1 MADYVTHNKENS
13 LSQFNKKF
21 IFIAELV
28 GTAPNIVN
36 FYGGEKILYGRVSP
50 TYIPHT
56 LKTNDLA
63 RIDAADPTSPQR
75 AVSFVAAV
83 FNRMCA
89 NFEKSALRGDI
100 SPNHPYLTNLKAYR
114 SYTDPKDLFYEYRE
128 IYYTRLGAQMR
139 SLGLGNVRNFDEFV
153 KNLMTILKDALPAQP
168 LTFPGF
174 LKTSQCSTLSTGLAI
189 EVAPLDY
196 KNDMQKVTELTKSP
210 NWKYFVN
217 TCNQYGFM
225 IDAYNPFRI
234 VADVNSDYMRD
245 VAAQFGY
252 RSFLLQGFD
261 AAPAYYIRRIVAEM
275 LRLYQLTVPVEY
287 VDYEHCAD
295 GTIRQRLVR
304 TKEYTPEDLN
314 YKYSARFW
322 MRLYMQMRLYE
333 EKPELT
339 RDEHERI
346 INMYLE
352 AMAARKSLNPIAL
365 GFENIINKPFDKSGS
380 AGYTKKKLIA
390 MANANFDRGT
400 TDNISLDELLTDF
413 VTY

>member
-1 MADYVTHNKENS
+1 MADYVAHNREDS

-56 LKTNDLA
+56 LKTYKLSSL
-63 RIDAADPTSPQR
+63 DAADPTSPQR
-75 AVSFVAAV
+75 AVDFVAAV
-83 FNRMCA
+83 FNRMCG
-89 NFEKSALRGDI
+89 NFKKSSLKGDI
-100 SPNHPYLTNLKAYR
+100 SPNHPYLSNLKAYR
-114 SYTDPKDLFYEYRE
+114 SYTDPKELFSEYRE
-128 IYYTRLGAQMR
+128 IYYSRLGAQMR
-139 SLGLGNVRNFDEFV
+139 NLGLGNVRNFDEFV

-168 LTFPGF
+168 ITFPGF

-196 KNDMQKVTELTKSP
+196 KNDLQKVTELIDSP

-245 VAAQFGY
+245 VAAAFGY

-261 AAPAYYIRRIVAEM
+261 GAPAYYIRRIVGEM
-275 LRLYQLTVPVEY
+275 LRLYQLTVPIEY
-287 VDYEHCAD
+287 VDYDHCVD
-295 GTIRQRLVR
+295 GTIMHKIVEP
-304 TKEYTPEDLN
+304 KEYTAEELN

-333 EKPELT
+333 EKPNMSSE
-339 RDEHERI
+339 EHERI
-346 INMYLE
+346 IKMYLD
-352 AMAARKSLNPIAL
+352 AMTARGSLNPIAL

-380 AGYTKKKLIA
+380 ASYTKKKLKA
-390 MANANFDRGT
+390 MADAKFDRGT
-400 TDNISLDELLTDF
+400 ISNISLDELLADF
-413 VTY
+413 MTY